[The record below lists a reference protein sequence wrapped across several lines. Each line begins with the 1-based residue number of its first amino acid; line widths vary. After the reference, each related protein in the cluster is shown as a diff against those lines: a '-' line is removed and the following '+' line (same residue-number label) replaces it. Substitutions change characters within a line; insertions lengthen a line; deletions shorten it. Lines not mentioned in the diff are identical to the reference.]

1 MTLTNPIQIENGK
14 QEANKTELN
23 AKTYKKASLNASLAN
38 LYATKL
44 ILHPKQK

>member
-14 QEANKTELN
+14 QEANNTELN
-23 AKTYKKASLNASLAN
+23 TKTYKKASLNASLAN